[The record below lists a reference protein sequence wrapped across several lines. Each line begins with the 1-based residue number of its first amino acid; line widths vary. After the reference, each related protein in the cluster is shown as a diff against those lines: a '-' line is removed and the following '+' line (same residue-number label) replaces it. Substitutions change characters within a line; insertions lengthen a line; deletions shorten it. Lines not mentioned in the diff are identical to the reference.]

1 MKTVVICLHGLIK
14 DAPHDFIPFK
24 QYVEEN
30 NIDIEVNC
38 LMLYDIANKKTYKYK
53 NKLKLLDETISNYEK
68 EGYRIILVGYS
79 FSTGLVAR
87 MCKNHSI
94 YKAILISPVMH
105 IITRSGINYYLSLF
119 FKSFKMRAKAMM
131 NKKKRNRLKKMNSLY
146 LFDLLCSCFYALHK
160 TNRSFKYIKCP
171 TLVMFGKKDEI
182 TYPKYLSQIRN
193 QIGSK
198 VDFKINFYPEANH
211 VFIMSKKVDKSIY
224 YKDMIEFA
232 MEVEKI

>member
-119 FKSFKMRAKAMM
+119 FKSCKMMGKAVMDDL
-131 NKKKRNRLKKMNSLY
+131 KRNRLKKMNSLY

-193 QIGSK
+193 QIDRK

-232 MEVEKI
+232 MEVE

>member
-38 LMLYDIANKKTYKYK
+38 LMLYDIANKKTYRYK
-53 NKLKLLDETISNYEK
+53 SKLKLLDETISNYEK

-171 TLVMFGKKDEI
+171 TLVMFGEKDEI

-193 QIGSK
+193 QIDRK
-198 VDFKINFYPEANH
+198 VDFKINFYPFE
-211 VFIMSKKVDKSIY
+211 
-224 YKDMIEFA
+224 EFYC
-232 MEVEKI
+232 IISDYWRLL